1 MSMSPEARHKEMDM
15 GTAGMVARRA
25 AALLTFAAIAACSTS
40 KDKKEDGAASS
51 KASALP
57 DDAVVGSCQAKDGSF
72 CDEYKNRASLKEDA
86 RSVELSMTKGA
97 CESELKNGSWRE
109 GKGCEPKGEIG
120 HCVVDK
126 RDSMKRASYWYKGD
140 EEMTAAG
147 CKDLMEGKWESG
159 LADGAVLGRCVVGSS
174 CTEVRNNKQ
183 LDADSR
189 ARYLKNESD
198 SCGRLEG
205 EFTPGK
211 ACETASPTARC
222 TVKGEYRLTSVRTET
237 NKDKQAIADA
247 KELCAISEGSVFE
260 DLSAKK

>member
-1 MSMSPEARHKEMDM
+1 MRTGFVK
-15 GTAGMVARRA
+15 G
-25 AALLTFAAIAACSTS
+25 AALLGFAAIAACSVS
-40 KDKKEDGAASS
+40 KDKKGEDSGSSS
-51 KASALP
+51 KASALA

-72 CDEYKNRASLKEDA
+72 CDEYKNRASLKDDA
-86 RSVELSMTKGA
+86 RGVELSMAKGA
-97 CESELKNGSWRE
+97 CESELKNGTWRE
-109 GKGCEPKGEIG
+109 GKACEPKGEIG

-183 LDADSR
+183 IDADSR
-189 ARYLKNESD
+189 ARYLKNETD
-198 SCGRLEG
+198 SCARLEG

-211 ACETASPTARC
+211 PCEATPVTARC
-222 TVKGEYRLTSVRTET
+222 TVKGEGRLTSVRTET

-247 KELCAISEGSVFE
+247 KELCAISDGSVFE
-260 DLSAKK
+260 DLSSKK